1 VAPQVIFKL
10 KVANAVYRFKMP
22 ALEPQDRALI
32 NRYVINRWVVA
43 VGWRLLDVVQTCLH
57 KEQVRS
63 ITASIRLLENISLL

>member
-10 KVANAVYRFKMP
+10 NLANAVYRFKMP
-22 ALEPQDRALI
+22 ALEPQDRAL
-32 NRYVINRWVVA
+32 INRWVVA

-63 ITASIRLLENISLL
+63 ITASIRLLANISLL

>member
-1 VAPQVIFKL
+1 MAPQVIFKL

-32 NRYVINRWVVA
+32 NRYVIDRFVV

>member
-1 VAPQVIFKL
+1 
-10 KVANAVYRFKMP
+10 MP

-32 NRYVINRWVVA
+32 NRYVIDRFVV